1 MAETLFECATC
12 QDRTRY
18 GCLGCLVCCV
28 PVSLI
33 ELLFDIPCT
42 FIEDR
47 CCQGH
52 PYTSDCL
59 QVCYCDEELDGPPSL
74 DAAQHITPPH
84 SAS

>member
-1 MAETLFECATC
+1 
-12 QDRTRY
+12 
-18 GCLGCLVCCV
+18 VCCV

-59 QVCYCDEELDGPPSL
+59 QVCYCDEELDGSMSPSL